1 MQLIRVAMHGLLQQH
16 LHDLTASDL
25 PPQFYVEG
33 VPSQINGFQSL
44 KNKYANYKNG

>member
-1 MQLIRVAMHGLLQQH
+1 MHGLLQQH

-44 KNKYANYKNG
+44 KDKYANYKNG